1 MLMNNIVITNN
12 QPEEISIRQSEN
24 QTILI
29 NGGGEI
35 IGVIDVKVNGESVV
49 TGNIAYVITP
59 TKTSELIND
68 SGFIT
73 QETDP
78 TVSTA
83 VKSITLADINS
94 WNNKQNELVS
104 GSNIKTINNI
114 SLLGS
119 GNLDVGGVN
128 YSAGTGIEIV
138 EDVINNTI
146 TSYNDLTDLPTIPT
160 KTSDLINDDDFINGN
175 QLAQVAYTA
184 SYDDLIDTP
193 LIPTATSDLENDSDF
208 IDSSELNT
216 ALADKQDEL
225 ISGTNIKTING
236 FSILGAGDI
245 IITGGNTDIYSTTEV
260 IIGKWIDGKNLY
272 RKTITGISSIGA
284 TNHNIANI
292 DTVMIDSSHSFILKT
307 TGRVF
312 PIGYCAWE
320 GTDFASTSVTTT
332 EINIAGTIPNFS
344 SATITLLYTKTTE

>member
-1 MLMNNIVITNN
+1 MLMSNIIITNN

-24 QTILI
+24 QTIFI
-29 NGGGEI
+29 NGGGDI

-94 WNNKQNELVS
+94 WNSKQNELVS

-146 TSYNDLTDLPTIPT
+146 TSYDDLTDLPTIPT
-160 KTSDLINDDDFINGN
+160 KVSDLINDEDFINGD

-208 IDSSELNT
+208 IDSTELNT

-225 ISGTNIKTING
+225 ISGTNIKTINSV
-236 FSILGAGDI
+236 SILGAGDI
-245 IITGGNTDIYSTTEV
+245 VITGGNDIFSTNEV
-260 IIGKWIDGKNLY
+260 LIGRWIDGKNLY
-272 RKTITGISSIGA
+272 RKTFTNLSFGA
-284 TNHNIANI
+284 TAHNIANL
-292 DTVMIDSSHSFILKT
+292 DTFMIDGAHSFIKKT
-307 TGRVF
+307 TGRAF
-312 PIGYCAWE
+312 PVGYCAWE
-320 GTDFASTSVTTT
+320 STDFAGASVTST
-332 EINIAGTIPNFS
+332 EINIAGTVPNFS